1 MRYNIDKEG
10 EIMNYTQT
18 LREFCKQNQ
27 GHIIDVQYEQNHR
40 FSLVPYK
47 TLLKILN
54 RLEDEQIVSS
64 ISKGV
69 YIVNSD
75 QELDIDKA
83 IKDYYVDYFNGMM
96 IGKALFNYFDIGDQ
110 DGDIIEIYTNKII
123 SNNKSIG
130 KYHLIKF
137 DTYFYDEVVR
147 LVTALELIEKVSSI
161 KDINYIRYHE
171 EKESGV
177 KSYTDEIFKE
187 IITHHQYKYSTI
199 ATLDE
204 MLHRFSIE
212 NNAIRI
218 YKENYINAL

>member
-1 MRYNIDKEG
+1 
-10 EIMNYTQT
+10 MNYTQT

-27 GHIIDVQYEQNHR
+27 GRIFDVQYEQNHR

-54 RLEDEQIVSS
+54 RLEEEEIVSS

-75 QELDIDKA
+75 DSLDIDNA
-83 IKDYYVDYFNGMM
+83 IKEYYIDYFSGMFV
-96 IGKALFNYFDIGDQ
+96 GKSMYNYYDIGDQ
-110 DGDIIEIYTNKII
+110 DVDYIEVYTSKII

-130 KYHLIKF
+130 KYHLIKL
-137 DTYFYDEVVR
+137 DTYFYDEVVS
-147 LVTALELIEKVSSI
+147 LITVLELIEKVSSI
-161 KDINYIRYHE
+161 KDINYIRYNE

-187 IITHHQYKYSTI
+187 IISNRRYKYSTI

-204 MLHRFSIE
+204 MLQRFSIE
-212 NNAIRI
+212 NNAIEI
-218 YKENYINAL
+218 YKENYINVL

>member
-1 MRYNIDKEG
+1 
-10 EIMNYTQT
+10 MNYTQT

-27 GHIIDVQYEQNHR
+27 GRIFDVQYEQSHR

-54 RLEDEQIVSS
+54 RLEKEEIVSS

-75 QELDIDKA
+75 DELDIDNA
-83 IKDYYVDYFNGMM
+83 IKEYYIDYFSGMFV
-96 IGKALFNYFDIGDQ
+96 GKSMYNYYDIGDQ
-110 DGDIIEIYTNKII
+110 AVDYIEVYTNKII
-123 SNNKSIG
+123 SNNKTIG
-130 KYHLIKF
+130 KFHLIKF

-147 LVTALELIEKVSSI
+147 LITALELIEKVSSI
-161 KDINYIRYHE
+161 KDINYIRYNE

-187 IITHHQYKYSTI
+187 IITNHNYKYSTI

-204 MLHRFSIE
+204 MLQRFSIE
-212 NNAIRI
+212 NNAISI
-218 YKENYINAL
+218 YKENYINAF

>member
-1 MRYNIDKEG
+1 
-10 EIMNYTQT
+10 MNYTQT
-18 LREFCKQNQ
+18 LREFCSQNQ
-27 GHIIDVQYEQNHR
+27 GRIFDVQYEQNHR

-69 YIVNSD
+69 YIVNSNE
-75 QELDIDKA
+75 ELDIDKA

-96 IGKALFNYFDIGDQ
+96 IGKALYNYFDIGDQ

-171 EKESGV
+171 EKEFGV
-177 KSYTDEIFKE
+177 KSYTDEIFRE

-212 NNAIRI
+212 NNAIGI

>member
-1 MRYNIDKEG
+1 
-10 EIMNYTQT
+10 MNYTQT

-27 GHIIDVQYEQNHR
+27 GRLFDVQYEQNHR

-54 RLEDEQIVSS
+54 RLEEEDIVSS

-75 QELDIDKA
+75 DEMDIDNA
-83 IKDYYVDYFNGMM
+83 IKEYYIDYFSGMFV
-96 IGKALFNYFDIGDQ
+96 GKSMYNYYDIGDQ
-110 DGDIIEIYTNKII
+110 AVDYIEVYTNKII
-123 SNNKSIG
+123 SNNKTIG
-130 KYHLIKF
+130 KFHLIKF

-147 LVTALELIEKVSSI
+147 LVTALELIEKVSLI
-161 KDINYIRYHE
+161 RDIDYIRYNE

-187 IITHHQYKYSTI
+187 IITNHQYKYSTI

-204 MLHRFSIE
+204 LLQRFSIE

>member
-1 MRYNIDKEG
+1 M
-10 EIMNYTQT
+10 
-18 LREFCKQNQ
+18 QNQ
-27 GHIIDVQYEQNHR
+27 GRIFDVQYEQNHR
-40 FSLVPYK
+40 FSLIPYK

-64 ISKGV
+64 IAKGV
-69 YIVNSD
+69 YIVNSVGD
-75 QELDIDKA
+75 IDIDKA
-83 IKDYYVDYFNGMM
+83 IKEYYVDHFSGMM
-96 IGKALFNYFDIGDQ
+96 IGKALYNYFDIGDQ
-110 DGDIIEIYTNKII
+110 DEDIIEIYTNKII

-130 KYHLIKF
+130 KYHLIRF

-147 LVTALELIEKVSSI
+147 LVTALELIEKISSI
-161 KDINYIRYHE
+161 KDINYIRYNE

-187 IITHHQYKYSTI
+187 IVTHHKYKYSTI
-199 ATLDE
+199 ATIDE
-204 MLHRFSIE
+204 MVHRFSIE

>member
-1 MRYNIDKEG
+1 
-10 EIMNYTQT
+10 MNYTQT
-18 LREFCKQNQ
+18 LREFCRQNQ
-27 GHIIDVQYEQNHR
+27 GRIFDVQYEQNHR

-54 RLEDEQIVSS
+54 RLEEEEIVSS

-75 QELDIDKA
+75 DELNIDNA
-83 IKDYYVDYFNGMM
+83 IKEYYIDYFSGMFF
-96 IGKALFNYFDIGDQ
+96 GKSMYNYYDIGDQ
-110 DGDIIEIYTNKII
+110 DVDYIEVYTNKII

-137 DTYFYDEVVR
+137 DTYFYDELVR
-147 LVTALELIEKVSSI
+147 LVTALELIEKVSLI
-161 KDINYIRYHE
+161 RGINYIRYNE

-187 IITHHQYKYSTI
+187 IITKHQYKYSTI

-204 MLHRFSIE
+204 MLQRFSIE
-212 NNAIRI
+212 NNAIEI
-218 YKENYINAL
+218 YKENYINVL

>member
-1 MRYNIDKEG
+1 VG
-10 EIMNYTQT
+10 EIMNYTKT
-18 LREFCKQNQ
+18 LREFCMQNQ
-27 GHIIDVQYEQNHR
+27 GRIFDVQYEQNHR
-40 FSLVPYK
+40 FSLIPYK

-64 ISKGV
+64 IAKGV
-69 YIVNSD
+69 YIVNSVGD
-75 QELDIDKA
+75 IDIDKA
-83 IKDYYVDYFNGMM
+83 IKEYYVDHFSGMM
-96 IGKALFNYFDIGDQ
+96 IGKALYNYFDIGDQ
-110 DGDIIEIYTNKII
+110 DEDIIEIYTNKII

-130 KYHLIKF
+130 KYHLIRF

-147 LVTALELIEKVSSI
+147 LVTALELIEKISSI
-161 KDINYIRYHE
+161 KDINYIRYNE

-187 IITHHQYKYSTI
+187 IVTHHKYKYSTI
-199 ATLDE
+199 ATIDE
-204 MLHRFSIE
+204 MVHRFSIE